1 MYQIELIY
9 LILPLIVIVQ
19 TIIGV
24 GVLVLGTPIL
34 LLLDFEIISI
44 LSLLLPISL
53 ITSSVNL
60 ILMKYSKNITI

>member
-9 LILPLIVIVQ
+9 LILPILVIIQ
-19 TIIGV
+19 TIIGI

-34 LLLDFEIISI
+34 LLLNFDMISI

-60 ILMKYSKNITI
+60 ILMKYSKKI